1 MPLGTVQLEIRVKGC
16 AEDLHTG
23 GYLAV
28 SENWVQNGYEKV
40 YNNVP
45 AQFLEVKIDHISDE
59 SVPIGQFNQYFN
71 GDDPIVR
78 SINLISTEEED
89 TQINTVLQSNEDD
102 SANAGTPGRNIQD
115 LDSVES
121 AEKLKETVRF
131 QYDGVLKMDFSVSS
145 SDDSLA
151 CTPVRNPAIDPTLES
166 FHVVEYMDIISIEIR
181 LKFEIYKE
189 KDLYCNLVDTEKHKL
204 SIESNLGMD
213 RNAGFEEFF
222 DNLPSEKERELIS
235 ICSSIAAPGRKA
247 SGACL
252 FEIDSSKEFSGKK
265 DLELVAG
272 RPNINTP
279 YTKNVNVR
287 VVGADNNVQHTAF
300 FFIEGLFSKGV

>member
-1 MPLGTVQLEIRVKGC
+1 MPLGTAQLEIRVKGC
-16 AEDLHTG
+16 AEDLHAG
-23 GYLAV
+23 GYLAE

-59 SVPIGQFNQYFN
+59 SVPIGQFSQYFN

-89 TQINTVLQSNEDD
+89 KQTNKVLQNNEDD
-102 SANAGTPGRNIQD
+102 SANAGTPGRNIED
-115 LDSVES
+115 LDSVKS

-131 QYDGVLKMDFSVSS
+131 QYDGVLKMDFSVAS

-151 CTPVRNPAIDPTLES
+151 CIPVRDPAIHPTLES
-166 FHVVEYMDIISIEIR
+166 FHVVEYMDIISIDIQ

-189 KDLYCNLVDTEKHKL
+189 KNLYCNLVDTEKHKL

-213 RNAGFEEFF
+213 RNAGFKEFF
-222 DNLPSEKERELIS
+222 DKLPSEKERELIS

-247 SGACL
+247 NGACL
-252 FEIDSSKEFSGKK
+252 FEIDSSKTFSGKK
-265 DLELVAG
+265 DLKLVAG

-300 FFIEGLFSKGV
+300 FFIEGLFSKGG